1 MSIIRKIKNLLFVR
15 NCGVL
20 LHNIKRFFMSRRALG
35 SCDSS
40 VIITPPPTTS
50 VILAT
55 FTSGHTL
62 ASAHM
67 LSYLP

>member
-20 LHNIKRFFMSRRALG
+20 LHNIKRFFMSRRAFG
-35 SCDSS
+35 NCDSS
-40 VIITPPPTTS
+40 VIITPPTTS